1 MAEEEKAISFLKEF
15 SQTCFEIGKSPE
27 DIIIL
32 GASKSQDINSIES
45 AFNLGIKHF
54 GENFLQESEHKIKG
68 LKASPTWHFIG
79 SVQSRKAKK
88 ISSLFQWVQT
98 LDRLKVAKKLNE
110 NRPQY
115 MGKLNVC
122 IQVNP
127 DNEKNKSGIPLSDC
141 EGFLSELLK
150 LDQLKV
156 RGIMSIPKATNNFRQ
171 QRRVFGKIRSCF
183 ENLKDSYPELDTLSM
198 GMSGDYKAAIL
209 EGSTMIRIGTSIF
222 GQRK

>member
-15 SQTCFEIGKSPE
+15 SQTCFEIGKNPE

-127 DNEKNKSGIPLSDC
+127 DNEKNK
-141 EGFLSELLK
+141 
-150 LDQLKV
+150 
-156 RGIMSIPKATNNFRQ
+156 
-171 QRRVFGKIRSCF
+171 
-183 ENLKDSYPELDTLSM
+183 
-198 GMSGDYKAAIL
+198 
-209 EGSTMIRIGTSIF
+209 
-222 GQRK
+222 